1 MEMTKYCYHI
11 DVILKSIATMFP
23 LGTIK
28 LELYKAFFWDD
39 VMKSQKEVKDF
50 NGNGTFV
57 TMDIGYLVGDEKYY
71 F

>member
-1 MEMTKYCYHI
+1 
-11 DVILKSIATMFP
+11 
-23 LGTIK
+23 
-28 LELYKAFFWDD
+28 
-39 VMKSQKEVKDF
+39 MKSQKEVKDL